1 MHRPGRRFRMG
12 VATAAIFGPGPVRCG
27 LEGAGWR
34 AHQRSHVDALEAASA
49 QGTVMEQLRLS
60 LPPRDAAN
68 PLSRLVFGL
77 LAVILGVGALAV
89 LLFVALPLA
98 GIIVSAAVGGMI
110 LALAGVVM
118 MIPFLLLAATVL
130 LFMSRSGARRH
141 AGVRSEPL
149 GR

>member
-1 MHRPGRRFRMG
+1 
-12 VATAAIFGPGPVRCG
+12 
-27 LEGAGWR
+27 
-34 AHQRSHVDALEAASA
+34 
-49 QGTVMEQLRLS
+49 MEQLRLS
-60 LPPRDAAN
+60 LPPRDTAN
-68 PLSRLVFGL
+68 PLSRLLFGL
-77 LAVILGVGALAV
+77 LALILGVGALAV